1 MATSEETL
9 PKSESVVK
17 KEPLPVIE
25 SPQKKVVLIE
35 KEEEIAKREEME
47 VDLTEEDN
55 NVISPDNQT

>member
-25 SPQKKVVLIE
+25 SPQKKVEKIE
-35 KEEEIAKREEME
+35 KEEVPKME